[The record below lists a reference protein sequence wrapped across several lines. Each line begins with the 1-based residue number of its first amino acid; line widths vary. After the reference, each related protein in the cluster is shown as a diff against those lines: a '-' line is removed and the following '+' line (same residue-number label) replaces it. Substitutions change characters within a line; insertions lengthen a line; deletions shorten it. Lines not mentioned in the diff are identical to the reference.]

1 MKLIELIKILSLNVF
16 SPDIIPDIEVTGAY
30 TCDLLSDVMGSV
42 NEGQIWI
49 TLQTHRNVAAIAT
62 LKDVAAVLL
71 VKGLK
76 PDQEMLDQALA
87 EGIPVLGTSENAFE
101 ISGKIY
107 KLLTQ

>member
-1 MKLIELIKILSLNVF
+1 MRLTELIEKLEFTLF
-16 SPDIIPDIEVTGAY
+16 SPTFSDRDVTGGY

-42 NEGQIWI
+42 NEGQVWI

-62 LKDVAAVLL
+62 LKEVAAILL

-76 PDQEMLDQALA
+76 PDSDMLEHAIQ
-87 EGIPVLGTSENAFE
+87 EGIPVLGSTENAFE

-107 KLLTQ
+107 HLIT

>member
-1 MKLIELIKILSLNVF
+1 MKLTELIEKLSLTVF
-16 SPDIIPDIEVTGAY
+16 SVDKIPDIEVTGGY
-30 TCDLLSDVMGSV
+30 TCDLLSDVMGAV

-62 LKDVAAVLL
+62 LKDVSAVLL

-76 PDQEMLDQALA
+76 PDQEMLDHAIK
-87 EGIPVLGTSENAFE
+87 ESITILGTSENAFE

-107 KLLTQ
+107 KLITQ

>member
-1 MKLIELIKILSLNVF
+1 MKLIELIKILSLTVY
-16 SPDIIPDIEVTGAY
+16 SPTTVPDIEVKGGY

-76 PDQEMLDQALA
+76 PDQEMLDKALA
-87 EGIPVLGTSENAFE
+87 EDIPILGTNENAFE

-107 KLLTQ
+107 HLITQ

>member
-1 MKLIELIKILSLNVF
+1 MKLTELVEILSLKVY
-16 SPDIIPDIEVTGAY
+16 SPGMISEIEVTGGY
-30 TCDLLSDVMGSV
+30 TCDLLSDVMGSA

-49 TLQTHRNVAAIAT
+49 TLQTHRNVAAIAA
-62 LKDVAAVLL
+62 LKDIAAILL

-76 PDQEMLDQALA
+76 PDQDMIDQAIS
-87 EGIPVLGTSENAFE
+87 ETIPVLGTSENAFE

>member
-1 MKLIELIKILSLNVF
+1 MKLIELINILSLTVY
-16 SPDIIPDIEVTGAY
+16 SPTVVPDIEVTGGYA
-30 TCDLLSDVMGSV
+30 CDLLSDVMGSV

-71 VKGLK
+71 IKGLK
-76 PDQEMLDQALA
+76 PDQEMLDKALA
-87 EGIPVLGTSENAFE
+87 EEIPILGTNENAFE

-107 KLLTQ
+107 HLITQ

>member
-1 MKLIELIKILSLNVF
+1 MKLIELIKILSLTVY
-16 SPDIIPDIEVTGAY
+16 SPNAVPDIEVTGGY

-71 VKGLK
+71 IKGLK
-76 PDQEMLDQALA
+76 PDQEMLDKALA
-87 EGIPVLGTSENAFE
+87 EEIPILGTNENAFE

-107 KLLTQ
+107 HLITQ

>member
-1 MKLIELIKILSLNVF
+1 MKLIELINILSFTVY
-16 SPDIIPDIEVTGAY
+16 SPTSVPDIEITGGY
-30 TCDLLSDVMGSV
+30 TCDLLSDVMGAV

-71 VKGLK
+71 VKGLI
-76 PDQEMLDQALA
+76 PDQEMLEQALA
-87 EGIPVLGTSENAFE
+87 EEIPILGTSENAFE